1 MKFHAFC
8 RFFSTSCLFGKAVSD
23 VILARYACK
32 TFQDEE
38 VSDDT
43 IHRLLHLSSCAPS
56 ALNTQPY
63 VCVVVKSDSG
73 KEALAQAMDGPNP
86 AHVRESSFSLVWA
99 ADPNPELPPDAPEFA
114 ASLLKEVSL
123 KQQSTHEAWAVK
135 QTMIAVGFF
144 LIAATAHGLH
154 TNPMEG
160 FKSQAA
166 VREAVGLPDKYD
178 VPVVVAVGFAKDP
191 RPAASSRRPLNET
204 FFCNRF
210 GQSFKAT

>member
-1 MKFHAFC
+1 M
-8 RFFSTSCLFGKAVSD
+8 
-23 VILARYACK
+23 ARYACK
-32 TFQDEE
+32 SFKEEE
-38 VSDDT
+38 VSEVT
-43 IHRLLHLSSCAPS
+43 IHKLLHLSSRAPT
-56 ALNTQPY
+56 ALNTQSY
-63 VCVVVKSDSG
+63 VCIVVKSHTG

-99 ADPNPELPPDAPEFA
+99 ADPNPQLPPDAPDFA

-144 LIAATAHGLH
+144 LLAATAHGLQ

-160 FKSQAA
+160 FTSQQA
-166 VREAVGLPDKYD
+166 VREAVGLPDHFD

-191 RPAASSRRPLNET
+191 RPSASSRRPLNET
-204 FFCNRF
+204 FFCDRF
-210 GQSFKAT
+210 GQSFNAKSSL

>member
-1 MKFHAFC
+1 MENVSA
-8 RFFSTSCLFGKAVSD
+8 KAVSD
-23 VILARYACK
+23 AILARYACK
-32 TFQDEE
+32 SFKDEE
-38 VSDDT
+38 VSEVT
-43 IHRLLHLSSCAPS
+43 IHKLLHLSSRAPS

-63 VCVVVKSDSG
+63 KCVVVRGSAG
-73 KEALAQAMDGPNP
+73 KERLAKATDGPNP

-99 ADPNPELPPDAPEFA
+99 ADPNPQLPPDAPDFA

-123 KQQSTHEAWAVK
+123 KQQSTHEAWGVK

-144 LIAATAHGLH
+144 LVAAAAHGLQ

-204 FFCNRF
+204 FFCDRF
-210 GQSFKAT
+210 GQSFKASL